1 MNIPMSE
8 AELERRLQTEA
19 NIHRIRKVVEKVEDE
34 MAAESVE
41 ELDFNK

>member
-1 MNIPMSE
+1 MSE
-8 AELERRLQTEA
+8 SKEEIELAAKLQTAA

-34 MAAESVE
+34 IASESIE